1 MAQRQ
6 PAFDPLVRGLPLPS
20 SRIERRRVCDV
31 RDRVMSECETCGA
44 DNPVECSCQQCGE
57 HACDCQ
63 DDEFEDWADEQIR
76 LWNEYNQQRIAK

>member
-1 MAQRQ
+1 
-6 PAFDPLVRGLPLPS
+6 
-20 SRIERRRVCDV
+20 
-31 RDRVMSECETCGA
+31 MSECETCGA